1 MEIRHSSSGLF
12 DLFDESHGSRK
23 VSACLF
29 DECSHGER
37 RNQDLRITSITCERH
52 ELLDKNGGLSSPAS
66 THEHLGHVRQ
76 SDEPKLARG
85 RTDKRQYPCRSL
97 QYFIPAAEVIEHPRG
112 LGDLPVQVSVRPPL
126 LIEGD
131 PRFMNLEPRFRTR
144 GEPDKAAKIAVTNS
158 CAPDKTFFQGEP

>member
-1 MEIRHSSSGLF
+1 MEVRNSSSGLF
-12 DLFDESHGSRK
+12 DLFDEAHGSRK

-37 RNQDLRITSITCERH
+37 RNQDLRITSITCEWH
-52 ELLDKNGGLSSPAS
+52 ELLDKNGGLGSPAS

-97 QYFIPAAEVIEHPRG
+97 QYFIPAAKVIEHPRG
-112 LGDLPVQVSVRPPL
+112 LGDLPVQVSV
-126 LIEGD
+126 
-131 PRFMNLEPRFRTR
+131 
-144 GEPDKAAKIAVTNS
+144 
-158 CAPDKTFFQGEP
+158 